1 MNRDFRTRVN
11 GEALLETFAAEL
23 THAAY
28 HAALRTSRQGT
39 WLDLELELWRAL
51 TDTVKTR
58 GMELAGSRRPERL
71 LVQCSEGNAHEE
83 GRPKAR

>member
-1 MNRDFRTRVN
+1 MNGDFRTPVN
-11 GEALLETFAAEL
+11 GDALLETFAAEL

-51 TDTVKTR
+51 ADTVKTR
-58 GMELAGSRRPERL
+58 EMELAGCRRSARL
-71 LVQCSEGNAHEE
+71 LVQCSEGNAHEG
-83 GRPKAR
+83 GRPTAT